1 MLKIEKEIYQKILSN
16 KNKENNFDA
25 FFYEI
30 ENYVKNLKLNRN
42 LNKILVEE
50 KIEIIFD
57 NKKNSF
63 LRGKIE
69 IENNSKKIFI
79 YIETLKKA
87 AKEGIFSLEEL
98 IEIVKAHEYFHYLE
112 YSGKIDL
119 EIVERKKSRWWD
131 KKRAIDMDK
140 LEILC
145 HHYVKK
151 LLDLSISP
159 VILDYKN
166 KEKI

>member
-1 MLKIEKEIYQKILSN
+1 MLEIEKEIYQKILQN
-16 KNKENNFDA
+16 KNEENNFDI

-30 ENYVKNLKLNRN
+30 EAYIKKLKYDID
-42 LNKILVEE
+42 LNKILAEE

-79 YIETLKKA
+79 YIETLREA
-87 AKEGIFSLEEL
+87 VKEGIFSLEEL

-112 YSGKIDL
+112 YLGKIDL
-119 EIVERKKSRWWD
+119 KIVERKKTRWWD

-151 LLDLSISP
+151 LLDLKISP